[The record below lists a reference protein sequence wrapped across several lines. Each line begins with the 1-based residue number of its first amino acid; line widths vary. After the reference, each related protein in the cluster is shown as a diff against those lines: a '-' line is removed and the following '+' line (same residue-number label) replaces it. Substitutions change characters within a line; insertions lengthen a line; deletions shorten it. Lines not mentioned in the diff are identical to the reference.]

1 MILLSESELEGF
13 LGFIFIT
20 SRSLYSGEDQADRAI
35 TISVIDDKSPL
46 PPPGASEEEDA
57 ILLQDEAYID
67 GPIKVD
73 YGTNL
78 RYTLQPHPAFRRL
91 SFFSG

>member
-1 MILLSESELEGF
+1 V
-13 LGFIFIT
+13 IF
-20 SRSLYSGEDQADRAI
+20 R
-35 TISVIDDKSPL
+35 VIDDRSPL
-46 PPPGASEEEDA
+46 PPPGATEEEDA

-78 RYTLQPHPAFRRL
+78 RYILLASLLQTPCSILILAGLVRVSTLTSTAPSSIPA
-91 SFFSG
+91 

>member
-1 MILLSESELEGF
+1 MHFSLVWT
-13 LGFIFIT
+13 LGKDKSNGSF
-20 SRSLYSGEDQADRAI
+20 
-35 TISVIDDKSPL
+35 SVIDDKSPL
-46 PPPGASEEEDA
+46 PPPGATEEEDA

-78 RYTLQPHPAFRRL
+78 RYT
-91 SFFSG
+91 